1 MELGARRAALAAHRA
16 GVGDVGAG
24 EEVRDGGGGGGG
36 AAALDVREA
45 PPGILGDEVPRALVG
60 VLLREADD
68 ATEER
73 GGIVD
78 PVEKEIMR
86 MKRLGFGV

>member
-1 MELGARRAALAAHRA
+1 M
-16 GVGDVGAG
+16 GAG

-36 AAALDVREA
+36 AAALDVREV
-45 PPGILGDEVPRALVG
+45 PPGFFGDEVPLPLVR

-68 ATEER
+68 ASEEW

-78 PVEKEIMR
+78 PVEKAFVR
-86 MKRLGFGV
+86 

>member
-1 MELGARRAALAAHRA
+1 MELGARRAALAADRA

-36 AAALDVREA
+36 AAALDVREV
-45 PPGILGDEVPRALVG
+45 PPGFLGDEVPLPLVR

-68 ATEER
+68 ASEER
-73 GGIVD
+73 GGIID
-78 PVEKEIMR
+78 PVEKAFMR
-86 MKRLGFGV
+86 